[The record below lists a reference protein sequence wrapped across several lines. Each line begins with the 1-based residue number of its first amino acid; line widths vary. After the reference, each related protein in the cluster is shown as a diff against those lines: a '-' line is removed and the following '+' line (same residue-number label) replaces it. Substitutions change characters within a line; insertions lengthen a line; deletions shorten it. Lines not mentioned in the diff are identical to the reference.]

1 MEGHLRPRGQ
11 QGRRCELLWP
21 DTGKVNR
28 SQRSHWGP
36 TAMLSLTETDSWLS
50 IRGPQRRE
58 VQYWVKWGIW
68 GAACSFKGVTIGKLS
83 GPRRFW
89 ICSAAV
95 VESYLHLSHW
105 HRGSV
110 ARSISFLIVAA
121 SRPCSLTLTE
131 QTTLSSL

>member
-1 MEGHLRPRGQ
+1 MEDHLGPRGHRG
-11 QGRRCELLWP
+11 GRRELVWP

-50 IRGPQRRE
+50 LRGPQRRE
-58 VQYWVKWGIW
+58 AKYWVEWGF
-68 GAACSFKGVTIGKLS
+68 GSLKALEVKLVS
-83 GPRRFW
+83 EQLGGFA
-89 ICSAAV
+89 AAV
-95 VESYLHLSHW
+95 VESYLHLSHR

-110 ARSISFLIVAA
+110 ARSISFLIVPA

-131 QTTLSSL
+131 QTALSSL